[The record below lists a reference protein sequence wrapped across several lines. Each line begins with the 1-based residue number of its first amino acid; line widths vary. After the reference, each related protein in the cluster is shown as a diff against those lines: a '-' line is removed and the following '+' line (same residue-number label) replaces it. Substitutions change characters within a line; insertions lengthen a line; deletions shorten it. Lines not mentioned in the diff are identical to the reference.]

1 MYKKN
6 EGLTDNDILQNQFT
20 TFLSTALCNH
30 RKTYLRGIYRCRWR
44 ECVTDEIRSV
54 CIGNVVD
61 FVPLIQE
68 EIIKNHFALQ
78 FITPITHE

>member
-54 CIGNVVD
+54 CIYD
-61 FVPLIQE
+61 FNTDLLRIM
-68 EIIKNHFALQ
+68 NAAFAFLSHLENSAV
-78 FITPITHE
+78 FG